1 MRHFIK
7 FTLIGTVVATGM
19 LSSGH
24 AVPEFSPEVRKEIR
38 NFAEKRVELCY
49 EQLHALIEKYSLIC
63 GHDYSLNLTD
73 EHRKRRQDVDIFCT
87 LLDELPLVLTNKI
100 KLRLSS
106 CDGSGGLR
114 KAITPFR
121 QKDYKM
127 MCTECLCE
135 LFFPY
140 ALDNDNTRL
149 TGREGGFNVL
159 NVARMIHSFCTNPS
173 DLHNER
179 IKSAISESIAES
191 NSPYTQRSYDIIHGV
206 SLNDY
211 TQAKSRN
218 MPRTVPYIISE
229 RNGRYEYNPFCMFG
243 GVLSDEVINDIGA
256 KCYAEAL
263 RQSSPKARIYHRMFL
278 FFDEEIPESDAAL
291 FYGEE
296 VFRSFLRYEYIKR
309 TVENKTIDAKTHL
322 PVGRFYRL
330 SDKLFSL
337 RNFMVTVAEAG
348 LKKDFFRSCGF
359 VDRFDNKLPREFRE
373 KIKKETDFIDR
384 MVKKLRNMRDDLNA
398 LSENPDIALWTI
410 YRDYNW
416 WSFKLKIGEEEGKK
430 ILEEI
435 E

>member
-7 FTLIGTVVATGM
+7 FTLIGTVVAIGI
-19 LSSGH
+19 LPSGY
-24 AVPEFSPEVRKEIR
+24 AAPEFSPQVRKEIR

-49 EQLHALIEKYSLIC
+49 EQWHSLAYRRY
-63 GHDYSLNLTD
+63 GWSPSPD

-100 KLRLSS
+100 KLLLSS
-106 CDGSGGLR
+106 CDGSDGLR

-121 QKDYKM
+121 QQDYKM

-135 LFFPY
+135 LFSPDV
-140 ALDNDNTRL
+140 LDNDHTRL
-149 TGREGGFNVL
+149 TGREGDFKVL
-159 NVARMIHSFCTNPS
+159 NLTKMIHTFYVAPS
-173 DLHNER
+173 NQKWFQTKDFELLV
-179 IKSAISESIAES
+179 K
-191 NSPYTQRSYDIIHGV
+191 NSLKI
-206 SLNDY
+206 
-211 TQAKSRN
+211 
-218 MPRTVPYIISE
+218 VPIISE

-296 VFRSFLRYEYIKR
+296 VFRSFLRYESIKR
-309 TVENKTIDAKTHL
+309 AVENKTIDAKTHL

-348 LKKDFFRSCGF
+348 LKKDFFRSCDF
-359 VDRFDNKLPREFRE
+359 VHRSDNKLPRELRE

-384 MVKKLRNMRDDLNA
+384 VVKKLRNMRDDLNA

-410 YRDYNW
+410 YRDCNW
-416 WSFKLKIGEEEGKK
+416 WKFKLKIGEEEGKK